1 MNAEINTGYSSIT
14 KVTNTT
20 TEFTTSYSYTGSNH
34 TVYEVTQQTAAGLIV
49 SGAGGATVTIG
60 GVDVANFPPT
70 NTFIP
75 GKVTKVVATATDYVF
90 VFVK

>member
-1 MNAEINTGYSSIT
+1 MRADINTGYSSIT
-14 KVTNTT
+14 KVTGATK
-20 TEFTTSYSYTGSNH
+20 EFTSSYAYTGSSGN
-34 TVYEVTQQTAAGLIV
+34 VYEVTQSTAAGLIV

-75 GKVTKVVATATDYVF
+75 GKVTKVVAAATDYVF
-90 VFVK
+90 VFLK